1 MLTELRDMF
10 LEGLQAKDLIALVV
24 MAGFILALA
33 IWIPEIV

>member
-1 MLTELRDMF
+1 MAELRDMF